1 MDQRIE
7 LHGMVL
13 KHRPVGEYDWI
24 VTLLTAERGKLNAF
38 ARGAR
43 KPSGR
48 LSGKVEPFCFG
59 SFQLFPGRNSY
70 ALQDAKIDHYFEG
83 FRQNLEQAAHATFFL
98 ELADYYTRENL
109 PAAEYLNLL
118 YLSLRALEA
127 EREELPKTLIR
138 CVYELRAMVTEGIYP
153 GAEAYH
159 GGNAAVRKALT
170 HIGTAPLQKLY
181 TFSLSGE
188 ALAELDRL
196 TAGLRKKT
204 IDRPLRSEELL
215 AVYESAGDGGS
226 SDSCVII

>member
-59 SFQLFPGRNSY
+59 TFQLFPGRNSY

-98 ELADYYTRENL
+98 
-109 PAAEYLNLL
+109 
-118 YLSLRALEA
+118 
-127 EREELPKTLIR
+127 
-138 CVYELRAMVTEGIYP
+138 
-153 GAEAYH
+153 
-159 GGNAAVRKALT
+159 
-170 HIGTAPLQKLY
+170 
-181 TFSLSGE
+181 
-188 ALAELDRL
+188 
-196 TAGLRKKT
+196 
-204 IDRPLRSEELL
+204 
-215 AVYESAGDGGS
+215 
-226 SDSCVII
+226 